1 MILIRSAAVVL
12 MAFALVACEKQP
24 AADTT
29 PQAADTQAPA
39 DAAAPATPA
48 VPADQFLSGLA
59 LAFPHEVTNQRQVR
73 QKGGGRAE
81 VFAIDFTEG
90 TIQEIDAQLA
100 DALAGAG
107 FERGDVQSV
116 PGGIRVAYVAED
128 GRRVSTKIRNKKYF
142 RDRIAD
148 SSVGQISLSYI
159 PN

>member
-12 MAFALVACEKQP
+12 VAFALVACEKQP

-73 QKGGGRAE
+73 QKGGGQAD
-81 VFAIDFTEG
+81 VFTIDFTEG
-90 TIQEIDAQLA
+90 SVRTIDRELA
-100 DALAGAG
+100 KALRAAG
-107 FERGDVQSV
+107 FERGERTNV
-116 PGGIRVAYVAED
+116 PGGVRVAYEAAD
-128 GRRVSTKIRNKKYF
+128 GRRVSTMIRNKKYF
-142 RDRIAD
+142 GDRIAD
-148 SSVGQISLSYI
+148 TSAGQVSLSYVT
-159 PN
+159 N